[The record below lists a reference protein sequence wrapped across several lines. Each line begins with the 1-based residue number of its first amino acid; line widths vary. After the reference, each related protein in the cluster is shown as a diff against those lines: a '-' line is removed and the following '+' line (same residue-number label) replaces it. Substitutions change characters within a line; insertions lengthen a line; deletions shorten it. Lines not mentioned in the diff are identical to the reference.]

1 MVGGHVY
8 PGGFIWITVDAQGDF
23 ITSLQVEHPTS
34 VQATIVI
41 NTYYWRLHHGN
52 GFAVYIN
59 KNPPIVVVVNLSV
72 DVIPSGGRHCQFSVV
87 VLHTAC
93 KMAVRS
99 TDRPILDHYETNYQ
113 HISVKL

>member
-72 DVIPSGGRHCQFSVV
+72 DVIPSGG
-87 VLHTAC
+87 
-93 KMAVRS
+93 
-99 TDRPILDHYETNYQ
+99 
-113 HISVKL
+113 